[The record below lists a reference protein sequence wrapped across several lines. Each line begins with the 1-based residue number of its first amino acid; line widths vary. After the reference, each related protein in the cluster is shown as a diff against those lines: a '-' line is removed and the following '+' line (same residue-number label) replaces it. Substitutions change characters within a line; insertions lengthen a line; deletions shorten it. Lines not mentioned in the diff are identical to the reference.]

1 MTRQPPQHKTKKNV
15 PAVMN
20 GGLLLRALKQVF
32 KGGLSFPGGHIPPS
46 GHQIPSD
53 FSGVGVAASTDPASD
68 DYILEQL
75 EQLGVRNVRIDV
87 SYDDLEGPTGRLLQK
102 LIDARLQVMI
112 HLVQP
117 FDAAFT
123 MQDEE
128 AQQNWRQFVIS
139 VCNRF
144 GTRAYAIEVGSTINR
159 RRWAGYNTKG
169 FFIAWDIAHEEIK
182 ARGITLAGPNIS
194 DFEPF
199 YTFSV
204 LEQLSEL
211 AMLPDIHTNNLFCE
225 RVTEPER
232 YDHRILGFQ
241 WATRLK
247 VNLVKKARLL
257 GRAGDNNGVS
267 RFVSPAAFWT
277 LPRIER
283 LLAEKEQKQ
292 ADYLT
297 RYFVLLAASG
307 ALEKTFWGPLLCW
320 REGLIDDG
328 SGRYPKLE
336 RITHYQS
343 VIGELAE
350 FRLRPAFHALKQFNA
365 AIPGSEYLGPLSTS
379 NNVEVHMFRKNKTLI
394 HVAWSI
400 NGKAC
405 QIDSLY
411 HARDLQVAGF
421 KNRDGEDYAEM
432 PRYITETPT
441 YIFWRATN
449 VIGLKQSPEK
459 IQLDAVFAHRQH
471 GQYYPVKKDGWRG
484 MLIANSKA
492 EAQSILNQLLPDNLP
507 VANDATTLRKA
518 RNIIWTV
525 PGPDGRNVVAKKPLK
540 MHPHKWLLDH
550 FKPSKSRRSWTAA
563 AELSRRDIPIAQ
575 PLAFFEKEGDRS
587 KLQNFF
593 VCEHVPHDFSAREML
608 VAFHD
613 GATEFLGIQAED
625 AYRQLAGFLLRMHE
639 HGVFFRDLAG
649 GNILVKKNDNSELEF
664 TLIDINRA
672 RFYNRSTPLNQRISD
687 LTRICH
693 KLHWPGREFLVEHY
707 LQGMLKKKRFTL
719 RYRVPFY
726 LYDFKVNFKRRY
738 GRKAIMKAWRNR
750 KKIKTNS

>member
-1 MTRQPPQHKTKKNV
+1 MTGQPPNDKTKKNV

-20 GGLLLRALKQVF
+20 GRLLLKALKQVV
-32 KGGLSFPGGHIPPS
+32 KGGLSFPSGHIPPS
-46 GHQIPSD
+46 NHHIPTD
-53 FSGVGVAASTDPASD
+53 FAGVGVASSGDPQVD
-68 DYILEQL
+68 DYLLDRLREAGI
-75 EQLGVRNVRIDV
+75 NSVRIDI
-87 SYDDLEGPTGRLLQK
+87 SYGEIDGNTGRLLQK
-102 LIDARLQVMI
+102 LLDARLQVMI

-123 MQDEE
+123 MQTDT
-128 AQQNWRQFVIS
+128 AQQTWREFVS
-139 VCNRF
+139 TVCDRF
-144 GTRAYAIEVGSTINR
+144 GQRAYAVEVGSTINR

-169 FFIAWDIAHEEIK
+169 FFAAWDIAHDEIRR
-182 ARGITLAGPNIS
+182 RGITLAGPNIS

-204 LEQLSEL
+204 LEEL
-211 AMLPDIHTNNLFCE
+211 GEMAMLPDIHTNNLFCE

-257 GRAGDNNGVS
+257 GKAGDNNGVA

-307 ALEKTFWGPLLCW
+307 TLEKTFWGPLLCW

-328 SGRYPKLE
+328 SGRYPELE

-343 VIGELAE
+343 ILGELPA

-365 AIPGSEYLGPLSTS
+365 VIPGSEYLGPLSTS
-379 NNVEVHMFRKNKTLI
+379 NNVEVHMFRKDSSLI
-394 HVAWSI
+394 HVAWTI

-405 QIDSLY
+405 PFAALY
-411 HARDLQVAGF
+411 HARDLEQAEF
-421 KNRDGEDYAEM
+421 KNRDGETFNEA
-432 PRYITETPT
+432 PHYISEKPT
-441 YIFWRATN
+441 YIFWPASNLIALKSKTEN
-449 VIGLKQSPEK
+449 V
-459 IQLDAVFAHRQH
+459 QLEAVFAHRQQ
-471 GQYYPVKKDGWRG
+471 GQYYPVDKDGWRG
-484 MLIANSKA
+484 MLIADSQVDA
-492 EAQSILNQLLPDNLP
+492 EARLQLLLPDNLP
-507 VANDATTLRKA
+507 AAKDNTTLRKA

-525 PGPDGRNVVAKKPLK
+525 PGPAGRTVVAKKPLK
-540 MHPHKWLLDH
+540 MPPHKWLLDH
-550 FKPSKSRRSWTAA
+550 FKPSKSRRSWVAA
-563 AELSRRDIPIAQ
+563 AELSRRGIATAQ
-575 PLAFFEKEGDRS
+575 PLAFFEKEGDHT

-608 VAFHD
+608 IAFHD
-613 GATEFLGIQAED
+613 GAQAFRGIEAKD
-625 AYRQLAGFLLRMHE
+625 AYQQLARFLLRMHE

-649 GNILVKKNDNSELEF
+649 GNILVKKNNNNELTF

-693 KLHWPGREFLVEHY
+693 KLHWQGRDFLVEHY
-707 LQGMLKKKRFTL
+707 LQSMLKKKHFTL
-719 RYRVPFY
+719 RYRIPFY

-738 GRKAIMKAWRNR
+738 GRKAIRNAWRKFNNR
-750 KKIKTNS
+750 D